1 LVDITSVGDTTGAVV
16 LVEVMNEEGPELDEV
31 DVGLEDALPL
41 LQLPNAALQPASQ

>member
-1 LVDITSVGDTTGAVV
+1 VDITSVGDTTGLVV

-41 LQLPNAALQPASQ
+41 LQLPNAALQPALQ